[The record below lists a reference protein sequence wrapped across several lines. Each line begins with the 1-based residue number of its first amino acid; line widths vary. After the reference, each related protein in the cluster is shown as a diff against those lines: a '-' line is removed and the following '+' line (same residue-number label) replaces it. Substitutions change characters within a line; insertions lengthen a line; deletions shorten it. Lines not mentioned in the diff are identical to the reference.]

1 MAERDLAQARD
12 QLAQEIL
19 GLTRDSLLVALR
31 FLGVALCQLEFAPAW
46 GLEMAPDG
54 GAAIATDGRWLYYSP
69 IPLLSRYKAS
79 REWLNHDYLHLV
91 LHCLFYHPFVEPGR
105 DAVRWS
111 LACDIAVENVIQE
124 LDLRQTAN
132 AAASRQ
138 LPVLQ
143 RLQHELKRLT
153 ADRVYRYLL
162 GQAYTEEQLA
172 ELGQLFYH
180 DDHTVWFRQPEDESI
195 SDESGEDE
203 TDQEQAGRGPRGTA
217 ETEPQAAPA
226 GADAEPPPPEPAP
239 ESGPPAGDAEPAP
252 PQAAPAGAGPQSPPE
267 TAPHSSAEPQQL
279 SAPPATSAIWRDI
292 SERVQV
298 DLETLSRQWAERSV
312 AFTAN
317 IQTANRERYD
327 YRSFLE
333 RFMVLGET
341 MQVSDDEF
349 DYVYYTYGLRLYRR
363 MPLIEPL
370 EYQDVRKI
378 RDFVIAIDT
387 SGSCSGEL
395 VQAFMRKTCSILRQ
409 SENFFQKFNVHI
421 LQCDAQIRSVAR
433 ITDLAEFEQY
443 IENIRLQ
450 GFGLTDFRPVFRYV
464 DQMIEQKAFTNLK
477 GLLYFTD
484 GYGIF
489 PEHKPVYETAFV
501 FLDPADGTP
510 DVPPWAIRLVLM
522 PEDL

>member
-1 MAERDLAQARD
+1 MAERDLARARD

-105 DAVRWS
+105 DTVRWS

-138 LPVLQ
+138 QPVLQ

-180 DDHTVWFRQPEDESI
+180 DDHTVWFHQPEDESVG
-195 SDESGEDE
+195 DESGEDE
-203 TDQEQAGRGPRGTA
+203 TDQDQEQAGRGRRGTA

-226 GADAEPPPPEPAP
+226 EADA
-239 ESGPPAGDAEPAP
+239 
-252 PQAAPAGAGPQSPPE
+252 QSPPE

-409 SENFFQKFNVHI
+409 SENFFRKFNVHI

-443 IENIRLQ
+443 IDNIRLQ

-510 DVPPWAIRLVLM
+510 DVPPWAIRLLLM